1 MALGG
6 EATSRPRHRRA
17 STEAKTETKTE
28 ASTETKTQASTE
40 TKTDASRASVSP
52 PVPVRV
58 PKTKQEFLTAYQE
71 LLADSQ
77 QQEIPDLKSAAE
89 GLGQFVALLEKW
101 NCRSQLVSQAS
112 LTEVWARH
120 IWDSAQLAA
129 FLPNA
134 LHPLA
139 KASHPAPV
147 LLDIGSGAGFPGL
160 VLAVLVSGVEVHL
173 LEANSKKAEF
183 LSEAAHCLEQ
193 TTGTKLQIHCL
204 RSEAWQGGKA
214 TWITARAVA
223 PLPRLLALAAP
234 HLAVGGTCLFHQ
246 GAKQVAALAQTAQ
259 KARATDWTMQIHP
272 SRSAAGAAILA
283 LQRQAL

>member
-17 STEAKTETKTE
+17 SPEAKTETKTE
-28 ASTETKTQASTE
+28 ASTEASTE
-40 TKTDASRASVSP
+40 TKTDASPALARASVR
-52 PVPVRV
+52 VPVRV
-58 PKTKQEFLTAYQE
+58 PKTKQEFLMAYQE

-77 QQEIPDLKSAAE
+77 QQEIPDLKLAAE
-89 GLGQFVALLEKW
+89 GLAHFVALLEKW

-214 TWITARAVA
+214 EWITARAVA

-259 KARATDWTMQIHP
+259 KARATNWTMQIHP

>member
-17 STEAKTETKTE
+17 SPEAKTETKTE
-28 ASTETKTQASTE
+28 TSTEASTE

-129 FLPNA
+129 FLPAA
-134 LHPLA
+134 LHHLA